1 MWSSPCPPS
10 GKWWSVMSRQPKR
23 GEIWLLD
30 WSPARGSEQ
39 AGFRPALV
47 IQTDAANANPAYPNT
62 IVLAIST
69 KGKPVPFHVALKPG
83 RGNGLS
89 EPSFVKC
96 EQVLTVA
103 KERLV
108 RRLGTIQPEQL
119 RQVSRAVRL
128 VMELE

>member
-1 MWSSPCPPS
+1 MN
-10 GKWWSVMSRQPKR
+10 KQPRR

-30 WSPARGSEQ
+30 WSPSRGSEQ
-39 AGFRPALV
+39 AGFRPALI
-47 IQTDAANANPAYPNT
+47 IQTDSANSNPGYPNT

-69 KGKPVPFHVALKPG
+69 KGKPVPFHVSLQPG

-89 EPSFVKC
+89 EASFVKC

-108 RRLGTIQPEQL
+108 KKLGRIGDKELQ
-119 RQVSRAVRL
+119 QVGQAVML
-128 VMELE
+128 VLDLC

>member
-1 MWSSPCPPS
+1 
-10 GKWWSVMSRQPKR
+10 MSKLPKR

-39 AGFRPALV
+39 AGFRPALI
-47 IQTDAANANPAYPNT
+47 IQTDAANSNPGYPNI

-69 KGKPVPFHVALKPG
+69 KGKTVPFHIALKPN
-83 RGNGLS
+83 RSNGLT
-89 EPSFVKC
+89 EASFVKC

-108 RRLGTIQPEQL
+108 RKLGAIGEGDLHQIN
-119 RQVSRAVRL
+119 RAVRL
-128 VMELE
+128 VLEVG